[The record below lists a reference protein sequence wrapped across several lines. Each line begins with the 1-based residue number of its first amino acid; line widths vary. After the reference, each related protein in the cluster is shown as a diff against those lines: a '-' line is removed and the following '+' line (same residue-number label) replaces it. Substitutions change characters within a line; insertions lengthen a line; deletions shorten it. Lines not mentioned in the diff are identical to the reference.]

1 MMHARVSLI
10 AADPQVLPGCLA
22 YVERE
27 VRLLAESQ
35 RGSLGLSLLAGQ
47 QPGTAVVESFWA
59 THDHELVW
67 AAGKTAALLKS
78 ELARRAGRPVTPED
92 YQVPI
97 FERPAPLSGAEAVRL
112 TRLEVKPPAVGNVVD
127 VVSDT
132 AVPRLVETPG
142 FRGMLLLAAPDRG
155 QLISETAWRDQASLA
170 ASPSVAG
177 MIRAE
182 LLNVE
187 DCRIGAVEDYRVLFS
202 SARKPTVPSS

>member
-1 MMHARVSLI
+1 MMHVRVSLI
-10 AADPQVLPGCLA
+10 TADPGVLPAALE
-22 YVERE
+22 YIERQ
-27 VRLLAESQ
+27 VRPLVESQ
-35 RGSLGLSLLAGQ
+35 RGSLGLSLLAGEE
-47 QPGTAVVESFWA
+47 PGVAVVESFWA

-67 AAGKTAALLKS
+67 GAGKTAALIRG
-78 ELARRAGRPVTPED
+78 ELGRRTGRPVTPED
-92 YQVPI
+92 YKVAI

-112 TRLEVKPPAVGNVVD
+112 TRLEVQPPGVGNVVD

-142 FRGMLLLAAPDRG
+142 FRGALLLAAPDRG
-155 QLISETAWRDQASLA
+155 QLISETAWRDQAALA

-202 SARKPTVPSS
+202 SARKPTVPSN